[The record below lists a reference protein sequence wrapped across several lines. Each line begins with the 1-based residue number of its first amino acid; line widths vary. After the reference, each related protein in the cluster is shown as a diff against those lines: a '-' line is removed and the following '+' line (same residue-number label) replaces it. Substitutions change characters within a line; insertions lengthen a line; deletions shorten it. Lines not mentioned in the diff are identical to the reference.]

1 VTLDQL
7 QAELSDKL
15 SGIRAKEEVRRIA
28 THHRIQGSP
37 GFFDALTQVKEAL
50 QRMQIPCKVH
60 TYPADGEHKTFSWTA
75 PLAWNVSGG
84 SLRQVAPKEQ
94 TLIRFDEIPHGIIAH
109 SRGGGATG
117 EVVDVGEG
125 TSPQD
130 YDKIDVVGKFVMATG
145 QPREVAPL
153 AVERGAIGVILYPTP
168 QQADRWPDMVRYGG
182 FWPNA
187 AQADQTPLGF
197 SISRRQADDLLIAM
211 RTDPVRLV
219 GTIDAN
225 LYSGSLQV
233 LEGWIP
239 GKNPQ
244 IREILLV
251 AHLCHPKPSANDNA
265 SGSGLLLEIARTFAE
280 LAAAGKIEPERTVR
294 FLWVPEFYGTLP
306 WATAHSERVKRL
318 LFVLNLDMV
327 GQSPERL
334 GEPFCVSQA
343 PGSALLNSWFA
354 PLLSRIADDWR
365 TTKPGGSRRSLHWR
379 IAPPSGGS
387 DHIVFSDPAFGIPA
401 VMFGHNDPL
410 HHTHLDDIEMVDS
423 TQLERVGLLCANL
436 VLLPE
441 LLPQET
447 DRLAGWLLRH
457 SIAELTEAFDLA
469 AGNDMEV
476 GTEMLDLALRR
487 EEERA
492 EHFRDLLAEVNISWD
507 GRAHLQA
514 LRAARAA
521 IRLPLNTKKEPSPAA
536 SEIRLRKAFAGPLPY
551 YLIRELPEAD
561 RRFLELEFFGSY
573 GAMTIEGINLCDGDH
588 TPQEIAMR
596 LSLEFKQ
603 WIPVETVSRALAI
616 MRQNGWVSG

>member
-1 VTLDQL
+1 M
-7 QAELSDKL
+7 K
-15 SGIRAKEEVRRIA
+15 
-28 THHRIQGSP
+28 
-37 GFFDALTQVKEAL
+37 
-50 QRMQIPCKVH
+50 IPCKVH
-60 TYPADGEHKTFSWTA
+60 SYPADGEHKTFSWTA
-75 PLAWNVSGG
+75 PLTWNVRSG

-109 SRGGGATG
+109 SQGGGATG

-130 YDKIDVVGKFVMATG
+130 YDKIDVVDKFVMATG

-211 RTDPVRLV
+211 RTGPVRLV

-239 GKNPQ
+239 GRNLQ
-244 IREILLV
+244 LREILLI
-251 AHLCHPKPSANDNA
+251 AHLCHPRPSANDNA

-280 LAAAGKIEPERTVR
+280 LAAAGKIELARTVR

-306 WATAHSERVKRL
+306 WVTAHCEQVKRL

-327 GQSPERL
+327 GESPEQL

-354 PLLSRIADDWR
+354 PLLARIADDRR
-365 TTKPGGSRRSLHWR
+365 TTTPCGSRRSLHWR
-379 IAPPSGGS
+379 IVPPSGGS
-387 DHIVFSDPAFGIPA
+387 DHIVFSDPTFGIPA

-410 HHTHLDDIEMVDS
+410 HHTHLDDMEMVDS
-423 TQLERVGLLCANL
+423 TQLNRVGLLSAAL

-441 LLPQET
+441 LLPQER
-447 DRLAGWLLRH
+447 DRLAGWLLRY
-457 SIAELTEAFDLA
+457 SIAELTDACDLT
-469 AGNDMEV
+469 AGNDIEA
-476 GTEMLDLALRR
+476 GTKMLDLALHR

-492 EHFRDLLAEVNISWD
+492 EHFRDLLAEANVFWNS
-507 GRAHLQA
+507 RAHLQSLHA
-514 LRAARAA
+514 VHAA
-521 IRLPLNTKKEPSPAA
+521 IRRPFETEKEPSTTA
-536 SEIRLRKAFAGPLPY
+536 SEMRLRKAFVGPLPY
-551 YLIRELPEAD
+551 DFIRELPEAD
-561 RRFLELEFFGSY
+561 RRFLEQEFSGPY
-573 GAMTIEGINLCDGDH
+573 GAMTIEGLNLCDGDH
-588 TPQEIAMR
+588 TPQEIAVK

-603 WIPVETVSRALAI
+603 WIPVNTVSRALAI
-616 MRQNGWVSG
+616 MQQNGWVSS